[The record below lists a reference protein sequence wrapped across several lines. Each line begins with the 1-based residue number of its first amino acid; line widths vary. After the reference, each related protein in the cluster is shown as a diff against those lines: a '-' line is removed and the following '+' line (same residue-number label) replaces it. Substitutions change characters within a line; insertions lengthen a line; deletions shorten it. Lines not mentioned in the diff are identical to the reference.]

1 MLLKVTDIVATNV
14 SYGPC
19 VVCPFLSPFDPK
31 HPHPL
36 TSSFVSVD
44 DTTFKKTRGT
54 SIQPHTSI
62 LLSLSLILSPSF
74 ALSRT
79 QKRTHS
85 HSAHLTRTNADCR
98 SFSLSFRGQRR
109 ERKFW
114 RGKLRQKCRFST
126 DLQGYVLFVQFNQK
140 GSSKKSSTDG
150 KEYTQR
156 KTHFF
161 RRENQVSRV
170 RGDYKLQTILLKLN
184 FFQMFGR
191 IDAHAF

>member
-85 HSAHLTRTNADCR
+85 HSAHLTRTNAGLFH
-98 SFSLSFRGQRR
+98 S
-109 ERKFW
+109 
-114 RGKLRQKCRFST
+114 RFVDSE
-126 DLQGYVLFVQFNQK
+126 
-140 GSSKKSSTDG
+140 G
-150 KEYTQR
+150 KENSGAVSSAR
-156 KTHFF
+156 NAGF
-161 RRENQVSRV
+161 RRIFKVTSFLYSSIRRV
-170 RGDYKLQTILLKLN
+170 HRKSPQLMVKNILSEKRTSLGAKIKYHAYAVTISYKQ
-184 FFQMFGR
+184 FC
-191 IDAHAF
+191 